1 MAFAIALLHCTS
13 RAPVNSFRAL
23 GFFKQLI
30 IVVRLPDQA
39 NSYSDFNKGN
49 SRRSLL
55 LPNRHPSRSFILN
68 DDFAPLP
75 RPHWPLCR
83 CRSCLGSCFQGVC
96 VCATHAH
103 CICHAQRI
111 RLYRSS
117 PPSTGQQRRV
127 QPRRPAPTYRTGRA
141 LSAVGRSLA
150 PGTGV
155 TGRHSSAWQVAP
167 IVTLACQQA
176 PDRTPTPDA
185 SCRVRRFLRL
195 VHEACHTSPAA
206 HVDHRPR
213 ARDQHRIRW
222 QTCIRR

>member
-1 MAFAIALLHCTS
+1 MSWPSRSLYCTS

-83 CRSCLGSCFQGVC
+83 CRVSVPVFRACEGVPRMHTAYVTLNGSGSTGRRHL
-96 VCATHAH
+96 APASSGASSRA
-103 CICHAQRI
+103 AQR
-111 RLYRSS
+111 
-117 PPSTGQQRRV
+117 PPTV
-127 QPRRPAPTYRTGRA
+127 PDA
-141 LSAVGRSLA
+141 LSRPLV
-150 PGTGV
+150 
-155 TGRHSSAWQVAP
+155 
-167 IVTLACQQA
+167 
-176 PDRTPTPDA
+176 
-185 SCRVRRFLRL
+185 VR
-195 VHEACHTSPAA
+195 
-206 HVDHRPR
+206 
-213 ARDQHRIRW
+213 
-222 QTCIRR
+222 